1 MHRQISLP
9 GRSGAGVGTIGDH
22 THPKGYGMTKTDKI
36 EMAIAK
42 IHERLAHLEKMALLQ
57 AELHLLES
65 RAIERIVPSKPVRF
79 ETIIPPWL
87 RRKPK

>member
-1 MHRQISLP
+1 
-9 GRSGAGVGTIGDH
+9 
-22 THPKGYGMTKTDKI
+22 MTKTDKI

-57 AELHLLES
+57 AELQLLQDAKTYRE
-65 RAIERIVPSKPVRF
+65 PVSGRKAF
-79 ETIIPPWL
+79 ILDWL